1 MHLSLLTFRKRLI
14 NPALVSTAVVLLTP
28 HLAHSQDVSAE
39 PRYGTAHLDS
49 GFTPDPYTR
58 DVVAG
63 GEDDASHLGA
73 DCTGLISNV
82 QPDLDLNYVAGDYPL
97 GIFVSGSVDTT
108 LVINNPAGEWWCNDD
123 FDADSAGNP
132 GLVFTDPQSGNY
144 NIWVGAYDTSANN
157 ETVVLQITENSAP
170 PQSWVSSNPE
180 GSTGSSTESSTER
193 SRTERGQLQSGD
205 TTLDSGEYTDTYDF
219 EGQAGELASID
230 LQSQEFD
237 TYLMLIAPDGEHFS
251 NDDFE
256 ASQNHS
262 LLTMTLPQSG
272 TYQVVVT
279 SYQAGESG
287 SYTLAL
293 NTDTPTMAS
302 GLAESGV
309 LEEADS
315 TLDSGEYYDSYEISG
330 TPGQR
335 VNVSLSSDAFDP
347 YLIVRTPA
355 GEAFQNDDD
364 ATSSNSFVEFTIAES
379 GTHRVLVTSFAP
391 GESGSYALNVT
402 YPDAGISQMAES
414 DEITELAIG
423 ESLAGSLQDSDAQ
436 LENGEYRDLY
446 SFMGTSGQV
455 MRIELNSD
463 QFDTYLAIVTP
474 SGEDIQN
481 DDFNGSSE
489 VSVIEIPLQES
500 GRYRILATSYTS
512 GERGAYQ
519 LSLTTGSAPAS
530 EPAQSGGKV
539 YGIFAGIADY
549 PDEGNDLA
557 FTDEDAFRIRDAL
570 IEGAGMNPADAIT
583 LTDAQATREN
593 LSGAIMEL
601 ASKMQPEDTFV
612 FFYSGHGSQQVNPNG
627 FEAADPDGKDETIE
641 LYDGALTDNDFNELL
656 STVASSRML
665 IVLDSCFSGGFS
677 KDVISQPGR
686 MGLFS
691 SEEDVTSQVASK
703 FRAGG
708 YLSVFF
714 EEAIQGGYADLDE
727 DSVLTAIEISQ
738 YLHERFRNDVKSF
751 GEDQYVR
758 TSGSQ
763 MGYQHLVVDR
773 GSIGPYDA
781 LFTR

>member
-1 MHLSLLTFRKRLI
+1 MHLSLPKFHKRLI
-14 NPALVSTAVVLLTP
+14 NPALVSTVVVLFTP
-28 HLAHSQDVSAE
+28 QLAHSQDVSAE

-73 DCTGLISNV
+73 DCAGFISNV

-108 LVINNPAGEWWCNDD
+108 LVVNDPAGEWWCNDD
-123 FDADSAGNP
+123 FGVDSAGNP
-132 GLVFTDPQSGNY
+132 GLVFNEPQSGNY
-144 NIWVGAYDTSANN
+144 NIWVGAYDSSANN
-157 ETVVLQITENSAP
+157 EAVVLQITENSAP
-170 PQSWVSSNPE
+170 PQNWVSSN
-180 GSTGSSTESSTER
+180 ES
-193 SRTERGQLQSGD
+193 SRTESGQLQSGD
-205 TTLDSGEYTDTYDF
+205 ATLDSGEYTDTYDF

-237 TYLMLIAPDGEHFS
+237 TYLMLIAPDGEQFS

-256 ASQNHS
+256 ASQNRS

-272 TYQVVVT
+272 TYQAVVT
-279 SYQAGESG
+279 SYEAGEAG

-293 NTDTPTMAS
+293 NTDMPMLAS
-302 GLAESGV
+302 GLAENGV

-379 GTHRVLVTSFAP
+379 GTHRVLVTSFAT
-391 GESGSYALNVT
+391 GESGSYALKVT
-402 YPDAGISQMAES
+402 YPDAGISQMAQS
-414 DEITELAIG
+414 DEITELAVG
-423 ESLAGSLQDSDAQ
+423 ESMDGSLQDSDQQ

-446 SFMGTSGQV
+446 SFMGTSGEAI
-455 MRIELNSD
+455 RIELNSD
-463 QFDTYLAIVTP
+463 QFDTYLAMVTP

-481 DDFNGSSE
+481 DDFNGSSGL
-489 VSVIEIPLQES
+489 SVIEIPLQET
-500 GRYRILATSYTS
+500 GRYRILATSYAS

-519 LSLTTGSAPAS
+519 LSLASGSAPVS

-570 IEGAGMNPADAIT
+570 IEGAGMNAADAIT

-601 ASKMQPEDTFV
+601 AARMQPEDTFV
-612 FFYSGHGSQQVNPNG
+612 FFYSGHGSQQANPNG

-656 STVASSRML
+656 SNVQSSRML

-714 EEAIQGGYADLDE
+714 EEAIQDGYADLDE

-751 GEDQYVR
+751 SEDQYVR